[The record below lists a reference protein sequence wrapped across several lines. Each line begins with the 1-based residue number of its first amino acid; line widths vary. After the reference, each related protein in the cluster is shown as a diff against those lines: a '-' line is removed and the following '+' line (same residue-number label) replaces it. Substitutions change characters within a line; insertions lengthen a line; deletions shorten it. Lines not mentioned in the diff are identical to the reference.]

1 MIKDN
6 LDNILK
12 NQSANL
18 KKLWQIFFA
27 IGAICFIFS
36 LYHFFSFRPKTKTG
50 SIAFSKNIDIMSFIL
65 AITLAFI
72 ILNLKRKY
80 FSKKHLHKTAE
91 HIIQNFHIAS
101 DQKLMNNIFIVLKQK
116 LLIIW
121 LLGALIILDG
131 IIYYWIFFE
140 IQNMNIY
147 FFVGAFSLFLN
158 YPRRELFDD
167 IPWVIRQTRF
177 EIEKKQD
184 KPGE

>member
-12 NQSANL
+12 NLSSNL

-27 IGAICFIFS
+27 IGAMGFIAS
-36 LYHFFSFRPKTKTG
+36 LYHFFSYRPQTKTG
-50 SIAFSKNIDIMSFIL
+50 SIPFSKNLDMLSFIL
-65 AITLAFI
+65 AIVLAFI

-80 FSKKHLHKTAE
+80 FSKKHIHNTTE
-91 HIIQNFHIAS
+91 NTIQSFRSAS
-101 DQKLMNNIFIVLKQK
+101 DQKLMKSVFRVLKQK

-121 LLGALIILDG
+121 ALGTLIILDG
-131 IIYYWIFFE
+131 IIYYWIFFD

-158 YPRRELFDD
+158 YPRTELFDE

-177 EIEKKQD
+177 EMGTKQD
-184 KPGE
+184 EQLE